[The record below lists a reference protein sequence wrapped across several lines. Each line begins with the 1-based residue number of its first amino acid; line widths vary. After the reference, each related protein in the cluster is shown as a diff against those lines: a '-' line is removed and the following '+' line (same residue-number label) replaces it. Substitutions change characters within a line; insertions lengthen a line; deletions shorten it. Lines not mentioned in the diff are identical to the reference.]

1 MLITSKGMCVF
12 TDMPQAL
19 YLLTDC
25 KWTNE
30 VDILQDTEAVQE
42 QHGWSAFLHLALL
55 ILHIKK

>member
-1 MLITSKGMCVF
+1 MCVF

-25 KWTNE
+25 KWTDK

-42 QHGWSAFLHLALL
+42 QHGWYAFLHLALL
-55 ILHIKK
+55 ILHIKQ